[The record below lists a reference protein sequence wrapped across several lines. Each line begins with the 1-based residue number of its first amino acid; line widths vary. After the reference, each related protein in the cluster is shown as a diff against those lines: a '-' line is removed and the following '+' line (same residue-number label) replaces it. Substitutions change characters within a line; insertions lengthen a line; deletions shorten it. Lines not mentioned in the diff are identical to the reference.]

1 MINET
6 ASKCPVSTQYY
17 SQKKTAYEPTE
28 LKLPY
33 KVDEAGV
40 WHIYNYDIA
49 REIIQSKDIF
59 QTGLGAK
66 LMHGTPKYLK
76 IKEPVLYMEGEA
88 HKKYRRNTAK
98 FFTPKKTDTSYREMM
113 VSITDELLGEFKRKG
128 NCELSELTLLL
139 SMQVAATVLGLTN
152 SSIRNMADRLN
163 RVFRYSEKISE
174 FSFHPSKLFRFAR
187 VQYPMLQFYFKDVM
201 PAIKA
206 RKKKPEEDVIS
217 YLIEQGYSNQ
227 EILVECITFGAAGM
241 VTTREFILVIALHF
255 FNNPELLHVYLSANQ
270 KERYT
275 ILEEILRMEPVV
287 SRLERTTASE
297 VSFTW
302 NSEEITIPTGSE
314 IFLHISSINFDTDKV
329 GLNSKQICPN
339 RKLPQKVAAY
349 VYGFGDGNH
358 RCPGAYIAIQET
370 DIFLKQLFAM
380 DNIKLVSSPT
390 VQYTDLI
397 KGYEIRNFKISVL

>member
-1 MINET
+1 MNNET
-6 ASKCPVSTQYY
+6 ISKCPISKYY

-28 LKLPY
+28 NKLAY
-33 KVDEAGV
+33 KVDEAGI

-49 REIIQSKDIF
+49 KEIMRSKDIF
-59 QTGLGAK
+59 QSGLGAK
-66 LMHGTPKYLK
+66 LMHGTPKPLK

-113 VSITDELLGEFKRKG
+113 VGVTNELLSEFKQKES
-128 NCELSELTLLL
+128 CELSDLTLVL

-152 SSIRNMADRLN
+152 SSIIKMANRLN
-163 RVFRYSEKISE
+163 RIFQLSEKVPE
-174 FSFHPSKLFRFAR
+174 FNFRPSTLLRFAKT
-187 VQYPMLQFYFKDVM
+187 QYPVVQFYFKDVM

-206 RKKKPEEDVIS
+206 RKKNPEEDVIS

-227 EILVECITFGAAGM
+227 EILVECLTFGAAGM

-255 FNNPELLHVYLSANQ
+255 FNNPELLQIYMSSNQ
-270 KERYT
+270 KERYA

-297 VSFTW
+297 VNFTW
-302 NSEEITIPTGSE
+302 NSKSVTIPTGSE
-314 IFLHISSINFDTDKV
+314 MFLHISSINFNTDKV
-329 GLNSKQICPN
+329 GLHEQQICPN
-339 RKLPQKVAAY
+339 RELSSKIPAY
-349 VYGFGDGNH
+349 MYSFGDGHH
-358 RCPGAYIAIQET
+358 RCPGAYIAIQEA
-370 DIFLKQLFAM
+370 DIFLQQLFTI

-390 VQYTDLI
+390 IQYTDLI
-397 KGYEIRNFKISVL
+397 KGYEIRNFKIAI